1 MGFTGI
7 SDENQL
13 VVGSC
18 IQRVAYFICA
28 KVLTLSA
35 ALNVIHHICHSGY
48 SEAGNCL
55 TLVEQRLITALETP
69 WGLGPITPAS
79 CLASNGSLR

>member
-35 ALNVIHHICHSGY
+35 ALNVIHHMSQWVQGGWELPNTC
-48 SEAGNCL
+48 
-55 TLVEQRLITALETP
+55 
-69 WGLGPITPAS
+69 
-79 CLASNGSLR
+79 